1 MMVWMRRNDACSPS
15 DSPKCDPDLGQLVLR
30 QESEPDVSQ
39 RGWALLSVCVWL
51 HVQQHAR
58 VAARVKKSPLVKVMV
73 ASWKKVQQ
81 FLWCNNIRRA
91 NEAVW
96 VLNPNRI
103 QRNRE
108 CFQQILIVLDH
119 CTFYTQ
125 TEDDAKH
132 GSCRVEPL
140 WFWMMESEFD
150 EKRPKKML
158 IHKSCR
164 TEWVY
169 WDASGGVLGAVAG
182 TCHSLLRGHDCLGS
196 DSWH

>member
-1 MMVWMRRNDACSPS
+1 M
-15 DSPKCDPDLGQLVLR
+15 K
-30 QESEPDVSQ
+30 
-39 RGWALLSVCVWL
+39 
-51 HVQQHAR
+51 
-58 VAARVKKSPLVKVMV
+58 VKV

-81 FLWCNNIRRA
+81 FLWCNNIWWA

-96 VLNPNRI
+96 VLNSNRI

-140 WFWMMESEFD
+140 WFWLMESEFD
-150 EKRPKKML
+150 EKRPKKCWSTRAAGQSESTETLAEGCWGQRLVPVTLCWGDMIVWAQTVGTSAPKPVQRDLQITRGSTGQQAVQGTETGPEDANKHEEKKNGQTEKML
-158 IHKSCR
+158 
-164 TEWVY
+164 
-169 WDASGGVLGAVAG
+169 
-182 TCHSLLRGHDCLGS
+182 
-196 DSWH
+196 